1 MVLTWTVM
9 GKTTQPD
16 PLPDGTM
23 RHSRRKVLRV
33 GALLTLG
40 GAVPSLTGCDPFNQE
55 PPPPDPLAPMVDEAL
70 ALAAA
75 YRDATTTHPT
85 LAERLTPITEAH
97 AAHAAELARI
107 TKVALP
113 SATPTTSTPAN
124 ADATLTGLRE
134 RERAAGES
142 ATRACLAA
150 PAERAALLASI
161 AAARASH
168 LEALQ

>member
-23 RHSRRKVLRV
+23 RHSRRRVLRV

-55 PPPPDPLAPMVDEAL
+55 PPPDPLAPMVDEAL
-70 ALAAA
+70 VLAAA
-75 YRDATTTHPT
+75 YRDAATAHPT
-85 LAERLTPITEAH
+85 LAGRLTPITEAH

-113 SATPTTSTPAN
+113 SATPTSSTPAN
-124 ADATLTGLRE
+124 SDATLTGLRE

-150 PAERAALLASI
+150 PVERAALLASI

>member
-1 MVLTWTVM
+1 M
-9 GKTTQPD
+9 
-16 PLPDGTM
+16 
-23 RHSRRKVLRV
+23 LRV

-75 YRDATTTHPT
+75 YRDAATTHPT
-85 LAERLTPITEAH
+85 LAGRLAPITEAH
-97 AAHAAELARI
+97 SAHAAELARI
-107 TKVALP
+107 TKAAPP
-113 SATPTTSTPAN
+113 SAAPTASTPADS
-124 ADATLTGLRE
+124 DATLTRLRE
-134 RERAAGES
+134 REQAASES

-150 PAERAALLASI
+150 PAGRAALLASI

-168 LEALQ
+168 LEALR